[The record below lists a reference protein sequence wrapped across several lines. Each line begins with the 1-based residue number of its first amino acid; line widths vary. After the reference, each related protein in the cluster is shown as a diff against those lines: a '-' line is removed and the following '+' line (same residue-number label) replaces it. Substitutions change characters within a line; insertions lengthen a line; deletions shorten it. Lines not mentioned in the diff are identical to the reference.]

1 MPGNILYSITP
12 QPQRS
17 GGGRRVQRLK
27 LIKGSIWI
35 PLASQESKGNIT
47 LSLK

>member
-12 QPQRS
+12 QPQRG

-27 LIKGSIWI
+27 LIKSSIWI
-35 PLASQESKGNIT
+35 GLESQEDKGNIT
-47 LSLK
+47 LSVK